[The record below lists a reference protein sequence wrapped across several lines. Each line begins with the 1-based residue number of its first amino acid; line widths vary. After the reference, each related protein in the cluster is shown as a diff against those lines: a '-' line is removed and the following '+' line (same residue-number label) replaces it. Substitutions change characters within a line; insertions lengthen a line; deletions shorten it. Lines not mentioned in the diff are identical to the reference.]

1 MCRRSK
7 QPLVKT
13 IRSPRAR
20 RASGAAVRA
29 FAVRILSGIV
39 PCAGILPF
47 LPGILYRPLS
57 PVARFLTI
65 PPADA
70 GGNTVVGVRFE
81 RLPGEGHHYP
91 VLFHVGNC
99 YVPVTEHIVNELKAC
114 ALMPGERFL
123 EVLIDKLGYS
133 EYLKE
138 RIREEL
144 KKTGDPVTQAT
155 VLQGAVRDL

>member
-1 MCRRSK
+1 M
-7 QPLVKT
+7 
-13 IRSPRAR
+13 
-20 RASGAAVRA
+20 
-29 FAVRILSGIV
+29 
-39 PCAGILPF
+39 
-47 LPGILYRPLS
+47 
-57 PVARFLTI
+57 
-65 PPADA
+65 
-70 GGNTVVGVRFE
+70 
-81 RLPGEGHHYP
+81 
-91 VLFHVGNC
+91 LFHVGNC

-123 EVLIDKLGYS
+123 EVLIDKLGYT